1 MPPRRALGDP
11 AAKISSSPAAT
22 AAPAMVAE
30 ATSESPIEWEA
41 TPPPEIAEC
50 RPFSPSAFV
59 MYFGF
64 DFDDSIE
71 IMSEGM
77 THVVPYSYFGSFVLI
92 DRIYGFHIYTHKYE
106 FLPGVATALY
116 PKYKPRGA
124 APSHQQCPPCLRQQI
139 SRITSNTLSW
149 LQLQLRTLQK
159 QDPFHGPTAA
169 LSLSITKFIEIQFSC
184 NECGAKAVGR
194 MLQAF

>member
-1 MPPRRALGDP
+1 MSTGGKSPK
-11 AAKISSSPAAT
+11 KISSSPAAT

-71 IMSEGM
+71 IMSEGT

-92 DRIYGFHIYTHKYE
+92 DHIYGFHIYTHKYE

-116 PKYKPRGA
+116 PKYSYMSSPLLINSVVRLTA
-124 APSHQQCPPCLRQQI
+124 LFSFCPL
-139 SRITSNTLSW
+139 
-149 LQLQLRTLQK
+149 
-159 QDPFHGPTAA
+159 
-169 LSLSITKFIEIQFSC
+169 
-184 NECGAKAVGR
+184 
-194 MLQAF
+194 